1 MTMMK
6 LIPYGSTEHAAS
18 VAKVGKSK
26 TPFSLAR
33 RMPSPEI
40 VAKVGASVGQIM
52 ERPAIR
58 VHRVVRLNAPAS
70 LERR

>member
-1 MTMMK
+1 MK

-18 VAKVGKSK
+18 LAKVGKSK

-40 VAKVGASVGQIM
+40 AAKVGSQVGQVM
-52 ERPAIR
+52 DRPAMR
-58 VHRVVRLNAPAS
+58 AHRVVRLNAPGS